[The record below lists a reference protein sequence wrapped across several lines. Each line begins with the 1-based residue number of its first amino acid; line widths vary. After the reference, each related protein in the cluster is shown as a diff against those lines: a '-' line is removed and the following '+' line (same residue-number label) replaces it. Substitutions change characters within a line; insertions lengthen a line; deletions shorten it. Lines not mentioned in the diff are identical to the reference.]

1 MLRKI
6 VYLCSLLLTVVCMF
20 NCTQLHEKFQGDLTA
35 SQISGT
41 AANTTALLTNI
52 YNAVRTPFQDRSQLY
67 ALSEITTDEVI
78 APTRASDW
86 DDNGAWRQLHL
97 QRWDGNHIRV
107 RDCFNNLNG
116 VVFATTD
123 LLRYNPTTQQQAE
136 ARFLRAWA
144 MYWLLDMYN
153 QVPYRDPGES
163 LIQES
168 RVRKGMD
175 ALNYIVS
182 EINAVRPDLPDGPAG
197 LANKDAAK
205 VFLMKIYLNKG
216 VYVNRAT
223 PTFAPADMDS
233 VISLAD
239 QIINT
244 NKYSFPA
251 NYFDNFAPNN
261 TVIGKENIWTQEDVG
276 GITSTTAIR
285 GRWTVVMHYNQSPV
299 GVNGWTTTP
308 DFYNKFEAN
317 DKRRG
322 VAYASPG
329 GPPNPGN
336 RINVGFLEGQQY
348 NLTTD
353 APLKDRT
360 GQPLIFTH
368 DIKLIETGANL
379 EVTGIRPN
387 KYPVDYANEASR
399 LSDNDYVYFRLAD
412 VLLMKAEA
420 ILRGGTATSAGVY
433 GNTALALVNS
443 IRTHSSRGASA
454 LATIDLNTLLDERGR
469 ELYIECWRRQD
480 MIRFGKFLLPFY
492 DKDYTS
498 DPKYLLFAIPVQ
510 QLSVNSNLSQ
520 NPGY

>member
-6 VYLCSLLLTVVCMF
+6 IYLPALLLVTF
-20 NCTQLHEKFQGDLTA
+20 SCTKLNEKFQGDLTA
-35 SQISGT
+35 GQISGT
-41 AANTTALLTNI
+41 SANTSALLTNV
-52 YNAVRTPFQDRSQLY
+52 YTAMRLPFQDRSELY
-67 ALSEITTDEVI
+67 ALTEITTDEVI

-97 QRWDGNHIRV
+97 QKWDGNHV
-107 RDCFNNLNG
+107 RLRDVFNNLNG
-116 VVFATTD
+116 VVFSATD
-123 LLRYNPTTQQQAE
+123 MLQYNPTTQQQAE
-136 ARFLRAWA
+136 ARFLRAWS
-144 MYWLLDMYN
+144 MYWLLDMFD

-163 LIQES
+163 VILPS
-168 RVRKGMD
+168 RVRKGLD
-175 ALNYIVS
+175 ALNYIIS
-182 EINAVRPDLPDGPAG
+182 EINAVKDNLPDGPAG
-197 LANKDAAK
+197 IANKDAAK
-205 VFLMKIYLNKG
+205 VFLMKIYLNKA
-216 VYVNRAT
+216 VYTNRA
-223 PTFAPADMDS
+223 APAFVKADMDS

-239 QIINT
+239 QIINS
-244 NKYSFPA
+244 NKYTFTA
-251 NYFDNFAPNN
+251 NYFDNFSPNN

-276 GITSTTAIR
+276 GVTSPGNIR
-285 GRWTVVMHYNQSPV
+285 GRWTCVMHYNQNPV

-308 DFYNKFEAN
+308 DFYNKFEAT

-322 VAYASPG
+322 LAYASPG
-329 GPPNPGN
+329 GPANPGN
-336 RINVGFLEGQQY
+336 RINVGFMEGQQY

-368 DIKLIETGANL
+368 DVKLIETGSDL

-420 ILRGGTATSAGVY
+420 ILRGGTATTAGAY
-433 GNTALALVNS
+433 GNTPLSLVNA
-443 IRTHSSRGASA
+443 IRTHASRGASA
-454 LATIDLNTLLDERGR
+454 LSAVDLNVLLDERGR
-469 ELYIECWRRQD
+469 ELYTECWRRQD
-480 MIRFGKFLLPFY
+480 LIRFGKFLQPFY

-498 DPKYLLFAIPVQ
+498 DATYLLFAIPVQ
-510 QLSVNSNLSQ
+510 QLSVNNNLSQ